1 MINKFFFNDIYF
13 NWWRKLD
20 KIILFLFILL
30 FFLGLFFSFVST
42 SLIASDKLDTNSY
55 YFFIKHLIFVALGF
69 FIIFSISLLKDDK
82 LIKLSIFLF
91 ILTFLFLVL
100 VPIIGVEIKGSKRWI
115 NIGFLPR
122 FQPVEIL
129 KPFLIIVLS
138 LVMCNFNNLSL
149 VYKYFLSFT
158 IMLPIIFLLIG
169 QPDIG
174 QTILIFITWFSL
186 IFVSGISLI
195 ILFGFFLSLGLILS
209 YMIFFV
215 EKFSYIKIRLIVFL
229 NPSGGNN
236 YQSERASEAI
246 INGGFFGKGIGE
258 GELNSKIP
266 EAHTDYI
273 VSVISEEFG
282 IIIVILIM
290 LIYLILAFRI
300 LKKISEEKKNLS
312 KLILVGCVS
321 IILTQSFIH
330 VGVNIRMMPTTGM
343 TLPFLSYGGSSII
356 GTSLLCGL
364 ILNLT
369 KRKINYQ

>member
-1 MINKFFFNDIYF
+1 MINKIILSDIYF
-13 NWWRKLD
+13 NWWRNLD

-55 YFFIKHLIFVALGF
+55 YFFIKHLIFVVLGF
-69 FIIFSISLLKDDK
+69 FIIVSISLLKDDN

-91 ILTFLFLVL
+91 LVTFLFLVL

-115 NIGFLPR
+115 NVGFLPR

-138 LVMCNFNNLSL
+138 LVLCNFKNLSL
-149 VYKYFLSFT
+149 IYKYFLSFT

-186 IFVSGISLI
+186 IFVSGVSLI
-195 ILFGFFLSLGLILS
+195 IFFGFFLSSGLILS

-215 EKFSYIKIRLIVFL
+215 EKFSYIKIRLFAFL
-229 NPSGGNN
+229 NPNSGNN

-258 GELNSKIP
+258 GKLNSKIP

-300 LKKISEEKKNLS
+300 LKKISEEKNDLS

-369 KRKINYQ
+369 KRKINY